1 LQKKP
6 TRIMARTRLQ
16 KTRPATSSPL
26 ASSLNAPYGARP
38 WEEDSADWA
47 VGWAGENS
55 VSAHSP
61 AAALPNATYSAHSV
75 AGPQLDGSE
84 TDDSGTDSPGLYG
97 SEDGCHSAVPPW
109 DGSETDHSGTDS
121 PGLYGSEDGCRSA
134 VPPWDGSE
142 RALRFRARELSN
154 SDYSWFLA

>member
-1 LQKKP
+1 MQKKP
-6 TRIMARTRLQ
+6 TRIMAPTRLQ

-61 AAALPNATYSAHSV
+61 AVVLPNATYSAHSV
-75 AGPQLDGSE
+75 AGSPFDGSE
-84 TDDSGTDSPGLYG
+84 TDDSDTD
-97 SEDGCHSAVPPW
+97 W
-109 DGSETDHSGTDS
+109 

-142 RALRFRARELSN
+142 RALRFRALELSN
-154 SDYSWFLA
+154 SGYSWFRA